1 MIYTTTVKALEGRE
15 DELYIDLPVA
25 LFTEMG
31 WNENTNLIW
40 VVNEDGDVR
49 IRARTYDTEPGYP
62 VEFISV
68 KEREDNNDSSNET

>member
-1 MIYTTTVKALEGRE
+1 MIYKSTIKAVPGQE

-49 IRARTYDTEPGYP
+49 IRARTYDTEPGLP
-62 VEFISV
+62 VEFISIE
-68 KEREDNNDSSNET
+68 EREDDNDSSNET